1 MLFRLVTLFNAFAAR
16 TSWARCARLLLVGL
30 ASLALLLSFAST
42 AGAHGTARTASTAAQ
57 VSLRSLYD
65 TGQYSKAKPVLGF
78 CNGATYLGWASTES
92 TARLNIAIGTSPS
105 HFTSVVTFNEY
116 LYRDVSLTRSTG
128 PSLACWNGHLYLAFT
143 GTNNYIYVGYFD
155 GNAAH
160 NYLNGKNQLSQA
172 SYRSPALAPSN
183 DGRLNLAWTGADNR
197 LNVIRTSTG
206 TTWGATYTWSQK
218 ATGGPGFA
226 YFCYSGCNLYL
237 SWVGTDAAHQL
248 NIGYF
253 RISDGGFVFLQSLGN
268 NYQITS
274 ATGFDASLA
283 VSGSSILYMGYE
295 LGGGVVNGAK
305 ASNSNPSGSWTHSL
319 NLLTD
324 TGAYGVGAATDP
336 SSGKVYFTFT
346 STSPSNQAEIVERAA
361 SDFGI

>member
-1 MLFRLVTLFNAFAAR
+1 MLFRLVTPSSAFPTR
-16 TSWARCARLLLVGL
+16 TGWARCVRLLLAGL

-42 AGAHGTARTASTAAQ
+42 AGAHGLTRNVPTHSQ
-57 VSLRSLYD
+57 VSMRSLYD

-116 LYRDVSLTRSTG
+116 LYRDVNLTRSTG
-128 PSLACWNGHLYLAFT
+128 PSLACWNGHLYVAFT
-143 GTNNYIYVGYFD
+143 GTNNYLYVGYFD

-160 NYLNGKNQLSQA
+160 NYLNNKNRLSQF

-183 DGRLNLAWTGADNR
+183 DGRLNLAWTGTDNR

-206 TTWGATYTWSQK
+206 TTWGATYTWSQT

-226 YFCYSGCNLYL
+226 YFCYGGCNLYI
-237 SWVGTDAAHQL
+237 SWVGTDLAHQL

-253 RISDGGFVFLQSLGN
+253 RISDGGFVYLQALGN

-274 ATGFDASLA
+274 ATGYDASLA
-283 VSGSSILYMGYE
+283 VSGGNTLYMGFE
-295 LGGGVVNGAK
+295 LGGTAVNGAK
-305 ASNSNPSGSWTHSL
+305 ASNPSGFWTRSI
-319 NLLTD
+319 NTNKD
-324 TGAYGVGAATDP
+324 ETGAYGVGAATDP
-336 SSGKVYFTFT
+336 SSGSVYFTFT
-346 STSPSNQAEIVERAA
+346 STYYLSQTEVIVKAA
-361 SDFGI
+361 HELAI